1 MANPQSDHGI
11 FCTTSPCVGRFAA
24 WLGAPI
30 NNVTLALFRIVF
42 GLLIFIEIN
51 KTWVAR
57 VEMISTKPIRFPYLG
72 FEWVPLVPGS
82 TAVVVYAILAG
93 ACLCIATGLWFRL
106 AAIIFTV
113 GYTYTFLAD
122 RAYFNNH
129 FYLICMLGGWLAV
142 GDAHRRWSLD
152 VVRYP
157 SLASQTVP
165 RWQVLG
171 PAMQMAI
178 PYVFGGIAKI
188 NPDWLRGE
196 PMRAMLWGLAD
207 YPVYAGIVLQPWAG
221 VVFAWA
227 GMLFDL
233 FIVPALLWS
242 RTRWLAVVTM
252 IFFHVTNM
260 NMLDIGIFPWLG
272 IGGTVL
278 FMPPSKVQQ
287 WLSGWISALS
297 TRQSPPLASRTAACS
312 ELKCSSLVLW
322 GFVAWFA
329 VQAVLPFRHYLIPG
343 DVGWTREGFY
353 FAWTMKR
360 DRKSDF
366 LGFHICDPA
375 TGKCRAI
382 DHNRDLTFVQ
392 QYWMPGEPQG
402 IVRYAKFLRE
412 QAMRDGLPDPVIVC
426 DSVSSLNGRPY
437 QYLIDPALDPAELTA
452 PVFGHA
458 RWIVPLNASAPI
470 GDYKTGEA
478 KDEAV
483 MALIQ
488 DVRLRQGIFPERLR
502 GKKIIDVT
510 PNDEI
515 GHEQPRAQGTR

>member
-1 MANPQSDHGI
+1 MADTPRGRGNLS
-11 FCTTSPCVGRFAA
+11 TMSPGVGCFAA
-24 WLGAPI
+24 WLVEPI
-30 NNVTLALFRIVF
+30 NNITLVLFRITF

-51 KTWVAR
+51 KTWSAR

-82 TAVVVYAILAG
+82 VAVIVHVVLAV
-93 ACLCIATGLWFRL
+93 ACVGIAVGLWFRM
-106 AAIIFTV
+106 AAIVFCL
-113 GYTYTFLAD
+113 GYTYTFLVD

-142 GDAHRRWSLD
+142 GDAHRRWSFD
-152 VVRYP
+152 AIRFP
-157 SLASQTVP
+157 SLASRSVP
-165 RWQVLG
+165 RWEVLG
-171 PAMQMAI
+171 PAIQMAL

-196 PMRAMLWGLAD
+196 PMRAMLWGLWD
-207 YPVYAGIVLQPWAG
+207 YPLYAGIVGRPWAG

-227 GMLFDL
+227 GLLFDL
-233 FIVPALLWS
+233 FIVPALLWP
-242 RTRWLAVVTM
+242 RTRLLAVVTM

-272 IGGTVL
+272 IGATVL
-278 FMPPSKVQQ
+278 FMPPRLVQQ
-287 WLSGWISALS
+287 WLTQWSETLFGRRSSSMRALS
-297 TRQSPPLASRTAACS
+297 SPLPEARCS
-312 ELKCSSLVLW
+312 PIVLW

-343 DVGWTREGFY
+343 NVGWTREGFY

-366 LGFHICDPA
+366 VGFHVCDPV
-375 TGKCRAI
+375 TGECEAI
-382 DHNRDLTFVQ
+382 DHNQDLTFVQ

-412 QAMRDGLPDPVIVC
+412 RAISGGLQDPVIVC

-437 QYLIDPALDPAELTA
+437 QYMIDPSLDPSELTV
-452 PVFGHA
+452 PIYGHA
-458 RWIVPLNASAPI
+458 PWIVPLNESAPI
-470 GDYKTGEA
+470 GNYKTGAAKEA
-478 KDEAV
+478 AV
-483 MALIQ
+483 MAVVE
-488 DVRLRQGIFPERLR
+488 DVRLRRGIFPERLR
-502 GKKIIDVT
+502 GKRIVDVT
-510 PNDEI
+510 PKE
-515 GHEQPRAQGTR
+515 